1 MAEEILSVA
10 ALEALPGKEDELLST
25 LRELYTLVHA
35 KGYSRDTLHRDLT
48 RPDRL
53 LHLRYWAS
61 PQMRSEALSDPE
73 IHRYWLKLPEL
84 CIVTVLYESME
95 ELFETQ

>member
-10 ALEALPGKEDELLST
+10 TLEALPGKEDELLST

-35 KGYSRDTLHRDLT
+35 KGYSRDTLHRDSA

-53 LHLRYWAS
+53 LHLRYWTS
-61 PQMRSEALSDPE
+61 SQMRTEALSDPE
-73 IHRYWLKLPEL
+73 VHRYWLKLPGL
-84 CIVTVLYESME
+84 CTVTVLYESME
-95 ELFETQ
+95 KLFET